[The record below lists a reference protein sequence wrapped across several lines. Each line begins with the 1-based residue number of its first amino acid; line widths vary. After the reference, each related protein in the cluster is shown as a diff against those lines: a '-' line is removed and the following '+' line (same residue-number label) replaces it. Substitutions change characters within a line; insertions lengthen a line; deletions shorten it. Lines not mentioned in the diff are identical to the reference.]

1 MTVAMPQT
9 FADAFRIRHS
19 ARAKRL
25 RLVVKP
31 GLVELVAPLA
41 ANERQAQDFLARHR
55 SWAEKKLHEMAA
67 HQTGAAHISLSA
79 ATSLPWRGKEIPLT
93 ILDEPRRNAR
103 VELSDE
109 ACVIRLPATTLG
121 AAREQLLDRALMTAA
136 QKRLGVRIDYWI
148 QRHAARY
155 GLYPRAT
162 RIKRMKSRWGSCGPR
177 NDLNINLLLA
187 FVPDGVLEYVVV
199 HELCHIRE
207 RNHGPA
213 FWQLVAL
220 HLPEYMQQ
228 RRWLKTHGSA
238 LLQRFC

>member
-1 MTVAMPQT
+1 MSLA
-9 FADAFRIRHS
+9 FSDAFRIRHS

-31 GLVELVAPLA
+31 GSVELVAPLTVS
-41 ANERQAQDFLARHR
+41 ERQAQDFLARHR

-67 HQTGAAHISLSA
+67 QQQAASAPAALSA
-79 ATSLPWRGKEIPLT
+79 ATSLPWRGQEIPLT

-109 ACVIRLPATTLG
+109 ACIIRLPVAALG
-121 AAREQLLDRALMTAA
+121 AAREQLLERALMTAA
-136 QKRLGVRIDYWI
+136 QKRLRARIDHWI
-148 QRHAARY
+148 QQHAARFC
-155 GLYPRAT
+155 LYPRLI

-187 FVPDGVLEYVVV
+187 FVPDSVLEYVVV

-207 RNHGPA
+207 RNHAPA
-213 FWQLVAL
+213 FWQLVAR
-220 HLPEYMQQ
+220 HMPDYTQQ